1 MFYAIIKF
9 WVQLAVRLYCRTVK
23 IKQLGNNNTQAPHI
37 LIANHPNSFLDGILI
52 ASFFKEPVYFL
63 ARGDAFQKKW
73 HRWLLGLVNLYPV
86 YRLSEGKEFL
96 HLNEGTFRACHAVFK
111 QKGNLLIFIEGICVL
126 THQLQPFKKGTARI
140 VRNAWQDD
148 INLTVIPVGI
158 GYSSFSAFAKTVNIQ
173 YGEAIYKEVIDTT
186 VTDAMFNNQFNK
198 ILYDKIDKLIDIPQQ
213 QSPNNFVYKLAYL
226 LHYIFYAPIKSFV
239 KRKTVN
245 TVFYDSV
252 LFAVLWFL
260 YPFFLLFIF
269 LTAYKLFASV
279 WISLLLT
286 VCFPASVWLGYRMK

>member
-1 MFYAIIKF
+1 MFYAFIKF
-9 WVQLAVRLYCRTVK
+9 WVQLAVRLYCRTVNV
-23 IKQLGNNNTQAPHI
+23 KQLDSGNTQSPHI

-52 ASFFKEPVYFL
+52 AVFFREPVFFL
-63 ARGDAFQKKW
+63 ARGDAFRKKW

-96 HLNEGTFRACHAVFK
+96 HLNEGTFRACHEVFK

-140 VRNAWQDD
+140 VRNAWQDG

-173 YGEAIYKEVIDTT
+173 YSEAIYKEAIDAT
-186 VTDAMFNNQFNK
+186 VSDAVFNNQFNK
-198 ILYDKIDKLIDIPQQ
+198 MLYQQIEKLVEVPLHKPPKNI
-213 QSPNNFVYKLAYL
+213 VYQLAYL
-226 LHYIFYAPIKSFV
+226 LHYLFYKPIQSIIK
-239 KRKTVN
+239 KKTAN

-260 YPFFLLFIF
+260 YPLFLLFIF
-269 LTAYKLFASV
+269 LLMHQLLASV
-279 WISLLLT
+279 WISTLIT
-286 VCFPASVWLGYRMK
+286 ACFPATVWLGYRMR